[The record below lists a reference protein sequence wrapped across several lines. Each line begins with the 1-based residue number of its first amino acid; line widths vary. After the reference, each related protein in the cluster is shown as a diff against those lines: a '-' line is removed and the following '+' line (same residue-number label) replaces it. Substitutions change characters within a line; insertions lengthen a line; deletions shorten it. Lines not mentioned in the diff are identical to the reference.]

1 MQSGTQNLVQSAR
14 TEVRIVWPVCWSAV
28 WVGALAA
35 LAAALIFGLIGTA
48 LGATAAR
55 SLASWSSVTRFD
67 VGAMVIGSFFTFV
80 AGGWV
85 AAKIAGT
92 RLSEP
97 AILHGVIAWLA
108 AVPLLTLLLALGA
121 GSAYGGWYGGIVGAS
136 PLLNPSIATGSPD
149 AVRNTALAALTTILI
164 GLMGA
169 VIGGWMACGEPMTF
183 THHRKRNASYASMER
198 TSP

>member
-1 MQSGTQNLVQSAR
+1 MQAGSQGFVQSAR
-14 TEVRIVWPVCWSAV
+14 TEIRVVWPVCWSAV
-28 WVGALAA
+28 WVGTLAA
-35 LAAALIFGLIGTA
+35 LAAALILGLIGTA
-48 LGATAAR
+48 LGATTAK
-55 SLASWSSVTRFD
+55 SLASWSSVSRFD
-67 VGAMVIGSFFTFV
+67 VVAMVVGSFFTFV
-80 AGGWV
+80 IGGWV

-92 RLSEP
+92 RLAEP

-108 AVPLLTLLLALGA
+108 ALPLLTALLALGA
-121 GSAYGGWYGGIVGAS
+121 GNAYGGWYGGVVGSS
-136 PLLNPSIATGSPD
+136 PLLNAAAATSSPD

-183 THHRKRNASYASMER
+183 THHLKRNALATTER